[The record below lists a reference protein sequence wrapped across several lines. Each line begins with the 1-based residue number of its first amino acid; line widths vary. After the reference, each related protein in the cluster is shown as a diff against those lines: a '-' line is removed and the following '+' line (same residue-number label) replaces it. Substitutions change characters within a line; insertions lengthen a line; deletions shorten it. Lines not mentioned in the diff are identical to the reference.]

1 MYQNTKCR
9 HLIFVYFDFI
19 LYSSPLKNSYS
30 LVSARPKKR
39 GYNIIGT
46 KNSEQ

>member
-30 LVSARPKKR
+30 LRR
-39 GYNIIGT
+39 LRTGINIGEMANYFF
-46 KNSEQ
+46 KF